1 MSSPSPSPREPDADA
16 DQSSEDGGPRA
27 LRGHTGVRHP
37 PTAGSGDD
45 PFAENAIAGRPPE
58 VPILRGQVAITLGV
72 SLGGVLGALARW
84 LLTSLFP
91 SPAGGFPITTFA
103 INAVGCLLM
112 GALVVLVS
120 EARQAHPI
128 VRPFLGV
135 GVLGGFTTFSTY
147 AVEAHELL
155 TAGHVGVA
163 GLYLVATIVTALLAV
178 VVGLILTR
186 RATGLHRRRSE
197 HSGVRS

>member
-1 MSSPSPSPREPDADA
+1 LPSPSPSPREPAADA
-16 DQSSEDGGPRA
+16 DPSSEDEPEPLDPGQ
-27 LRGHTGVRHP
+27 TGVRHT
-37 PTAGSGDD
+37 PTTGSAND
-45 PFAENAIAGRPPE
+45 PLAEDVIAGRPPG
-58 VPILRGQVAITLGV
+58 VPIWRGQVAITLGV
-72 SLGGVLGALARW
+72 SVGGVLGALARW

-91 SPAGGFPITTFA
+91 TPPGGFPVTTFA

-147 AVEAHELL
+147 TVEAHELL

-178 VVGLILTR
+178 IVGLILTR
-186 RATGLHRRRSE
+186 RATRLRRGRGHR
-197 HSGVRS
+197 SGVRS